1 MNHLGISL
9 KFGRFRVEI
18 EFLHL
23 LTGFKVWQMP
33 LVHEP
38 HFEQQ
43 ALEIIF
49 IGLVNYIKDGFLCTH
64 VLKFHPRKLL
74 SCFKVCS
81 CFPVW

>member
-1 MNHLGISL
+1 M

-43 ALEIIF
+43 ALEIIL
-49 IGLVNYIKDGFLCTH
+49 LVLSTI
-64 VLKFHPRKLL
+64 LKTDSFALM
-74 SCFKVCS
+74 S
-81 CFPVW
+81 